1 MTQREMTAAPDRMSA
16 AGAIYDLGYRG
27 YEGPRLGRR
36 AAFATLFWSSLRAA
50 FGMRRG
56 ARAKIVPWGLTAIA
70 LLPAAIAVGIKA
82 LAASSSA
89 PVPSPFTYDNYLW
102 GVQLLFAIF
111 AAAQAPELVGV
122 DQRHHVLS
130 LYFSHAI
137 RRSDYAL
144 AKLGSLIAALFI
156 MALLPLLLIF
166 FGSILSASDIID
178 AVGKELPHLGQIVG
192 SALIYAVPLG
202 VIGLAIAAVT
212 PRRAFATGAIIAVF
226 IVSAAVSVI
235 FEPLNIQPLSS
246 LAQLANPFIDLDGT
260 RTWLFG
266 GSIPESP
273 ISSTTISL
281 PLYGLVTI
289 AMALVGTALILWRYR
304 SISA

>member
-1 MTQREMTAAPDRMSA
+1 MTQPEA

-27 YEGPRLGRR
+27 YDGPRLGRR
-36 AAFATLFWSSLRAA
+36 AALATLFWSSLRAA

-56 ARAKIVPWGLTAIA
+56 ARAKIVPWGLIAIA
-70 LLPAAIAVGIKA
+70 LLPAAIAVGIRA
-82 LAASSSA
+82 LTASSPT

-102 GVQLLFAIF
+102 GVQLLFALF
-111 AAAQAPELVGV
+111 TAAQAPELVGV

-137 RRSDYAL
+137 WRSDYAL
-144 AKLGSLIAALFI
+144 AKLGALVAALFI
-156 MALLPLLLIF
+156 MAMLPLLLIF
-166 FGSILSASDIID
+166 FGSVLSAPDIID

-202 VIGLAIAAVT
+202 VIGLAIAAIT

-226 IVSAAVSVI
+226 IVSAAVSAI

-246 LAQLANPFIDLDGT
+246 LAQLANPFVDLDGA

-266 GSIPESP
+266 GAIPDSP
-273 ISSTTISL
+273 VSSSAIGL

-289 AMALVGTALILWRYR
+289 AIAVVGTAFIGWRYR
-304 SISA
+304 RINA

>member
-1 MTQREMTAAPDRMSA
+1 MTQREVTAPSAGSAA

-27 YEGPRLGRR
+27 YDGPRLGRR
-36 AAFATLFWSSLRAA
+36 AAISTLFWSSLRAA

-56 ARAKIVPWGLTAIA
+56 AKAKIVPWGLTVIA
-70 LLPAAIAVGIKA
+70 LLPAAVAVGIKA
-82 LAASSSA
+82 LTASSSTPA
-89 PVPSPFTYDNYLW
+89 PSPFTYDNYLW
-102 GVQLLFAIF
+102 GIQLLFALF
-111 AAAQAPELVGV
+111 AAAQAPELVGG
-122 DQRHHVLS
+122 DQRHRVLS

-144 AKLGSLIAALFI
+144 AKLGALVAALFV
-156 MALLPLLLIF
+156 MALLPLLLLF
-166 FGSILSASDIID
+166 FGSILGATDIVD
-178 AVGKELPHLGQIVG
+178 AFGKELPHLGQILG

-226 IVSAAVSVI
+226 IVTAAVSVI

-266 GSIPESP
+266 GSIPNSP
-273 ISSTTISL
+273 ISSTTIAL

-289 AMALVGTALILWRYR
+289 AIALIGTALILWRYR